1 MGPHGWF
8 LDPPSESVL
17 DWMSVCLSLCCP
29 AQAVGHLIYVQ
40 DAIIRRSGQTMHG
53 KHSSRQKGHVPNSS
67 FLLLPCQYT
76 DSLPPIS
83 LLNHFREFAQET
95 ASRRSEHT
103 TRAVT
108 QCHPHPRHVP
118 PPLAR
123 PRWACW
129 IAASAWQRVPAS
141 RRSRSSSTRTAS
153 TWRLCRGRTADDH
166 GNRNPVLIR
175 WVCGRELATNYI
187 GSGVSL
193 IECSRY
199 VVQLESQLKHTVAR
213 LISCSLISWSCYS
226 GCPHN
231 VRDDCG
237 FMQTH
242 VQEVTRSRGVS
253 GGLGDEKR
261 WYSRPR
267 KVICICFCCSYSS
280 WSYWDLRVSSVNETE
295 FNKSYLCITNRCYV
309 T

>member
-83 LLNHFREFAQET
+83 LLNRFREFAQET

-231 VRDDCG
+231 VRDDSGSCKHTSKKWQG
-237 FMQTH
+237 
-242 VQEVTRSRGVS
+242 VVVYRVGWVTRRG
-253 GGLGDEKR
+253 G
-261 WYSRPR
+261 RPH
-267 KVICICFCCSYSS
+267 KSNLHLLLLLVFFVVL
-280 WSYWDLRVSSVNETE
+280 LRVSSVNETE